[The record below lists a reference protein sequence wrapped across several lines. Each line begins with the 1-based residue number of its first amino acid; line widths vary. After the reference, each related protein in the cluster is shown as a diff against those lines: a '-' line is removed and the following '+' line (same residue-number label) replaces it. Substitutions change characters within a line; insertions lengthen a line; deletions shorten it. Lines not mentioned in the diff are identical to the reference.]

1 MLTAKSAKSDLFSVD
16 IIKLPR
22 YFAFA
27 VESISSLTNS
37 SLILFISLSVST
49 TALSVTA
56 FLTDVVAL
64 KVALVHL
71 FLAIELLAPYVQ
83 PFSSLKFMFK

>member
-1 MLTAKSAKSDLFSVD
+1 M
-16 IIKLPR
+16 KLPK
-22 YFAFA
+22 YFALA
-27 VESISSLTNS
+27 VASISSVTNS

-56 FLTDVVAL
+56 FLTEVVAL
-64 KVALVHL
+64 NVALVHL

-83 PFSSLKFMFK
+83 PFSSLRFIFK